1 MIWIKT
7 SEELPNNEQ
16 EVIVYSK
23 FNLTVLGKVMEYE
36 YLCSALYD
44 KETNTFLD
52 RYHHL
57 IPNVSDWMP
66 MPNKPL
72 K

>member
-1 MIWIKT
+1 MKWNKA
-7 SEELPNNEQ
+7 EEVLPNNEE

-23 FNLTVLGKVMEYE
+23 FNLTIRSKVMEYE

-44 KETNTFLD
+44 KETNTFID
-52 RYHHL
+52 RYHHT
-57 IPNVSDWMP
+57 ITNVSEWMP
-66 MPNKPL
+66 MPNKPI